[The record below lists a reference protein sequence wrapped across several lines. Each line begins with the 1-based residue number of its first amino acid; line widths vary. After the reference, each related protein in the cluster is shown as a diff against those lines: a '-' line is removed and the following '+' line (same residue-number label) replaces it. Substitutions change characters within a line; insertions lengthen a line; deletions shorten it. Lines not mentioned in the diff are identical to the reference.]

1 MKQLYLLTFISLIN
15 ISQAQWEYR
24 SDDKKN
30 EIISVNDK
38 DKNSSFLIER
48 KNNGQISFFING
60 VAESECKI
68 ETIEFRFDG
77 IKDVLLFKVEKV
89 EEKKLKILFN
99 DINGLDY
106 LKSFSKLVK
115 QRNFIYCNF
124 INVCGININKTFSL
138 KGSSNAINKI
148 DLIPFLGKT
157 IKITEA
163 KKAKIKFI
171 ENSIPRLDSKN
182 FPVHRLRDINP
193 LDIIKVYWK
202 SHQNDKYHIKIK
214 LKLNGQVSRELFGK
228 FKLFKRLDK
237 IKSRY

>member
-89 EEKKLKILFN
+89 EEKKTK
-99 DINGLDY
+99 
-106 LKSFSKLVK
+106 
-115 QRNFIYCNF
+115 NFI
-124 INVCGININKTFSL
+124 
-138 KGSSNAINKI
+138 
-148 DLIPFLGKT
+148 
-157 IKITEA
+157 
-163 KKAKIKFI
+163 
-171 ENSIPRLDSKN
+171 
-182 FPVHRLRDINP
+182 
-193 LDIIKVYWK
+193 
-202 SHQNDKYHIKIK
+202 
-214 LKLNGQVSRELFGK
+214 
-228 FKLFKRLDK
+228 
-237 IKSRY
+237 